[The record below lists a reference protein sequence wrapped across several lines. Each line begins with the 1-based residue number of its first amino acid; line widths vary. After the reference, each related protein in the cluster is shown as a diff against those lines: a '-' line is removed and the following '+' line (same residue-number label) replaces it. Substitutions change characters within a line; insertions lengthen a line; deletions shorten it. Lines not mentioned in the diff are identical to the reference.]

1 MHTSTNR
8 RVLRNIFLNWG
19 GGVKEVLKRKHCRT
33 RVWIRPGQLPDTLIS
48 ASGNF
53 FCQEEDVT
61 SIRQQLLLLDIVPKI
76 TLKDESRIKSMSY
89 KRCRIEVLPPNWQ
102 QIDQWCSKLGVV
114 YSGQS
119 LPTASFEV
127 LSSLI
132 KELNVRETLSG
143 QEKQHLGTLRAQMR
157 ALRSQGQTF

>member
-1 MHTSTNR
+1 M
-8 RVLRNIFLNWG
+8 
-19 GGVKEVLKRKHCRT
+19 KELLKRNYSRT
-33 RVWIRPGQLPDTLIS
+33 RAWIHPAQMPETLTS

-61 SIRQQLLLLDIVPKI
+61 SIRERLLLLGIVPKI
-76 TLKDESRIKSMSY
+76 TLKDESHIKTISY
-89 KRCRIEVLPPNWQ
+89 KRCMIEVLPPSWQ

-127 LSSLI
+127 LSALI
-132 KELNVRETLSG
+132 KNLNVRETLSG
-143 QEKQHLGTLRAQMR
+143 EEKTESWSATNTSARTAERGQGASNSITL
-157 ALRSQGQTF
+157 